1 MHRCAVL
8 LLPPGQ
14 PSLRSAGWFSH
25 LAFLPPRPVLQ
36 LPQLEQG
43 LLLSLL
49 PKDSA
54 DERGV
59 VVEVRAGT
67 GGDEACL
74 FAMDL
79 FRMYER
85 YAELRGWRFEVRAGR
100 PAARPGGCLGW
111 LGLARCRCEAEAL
124 SVGLQR
130 NVWHCIDK
138 PAAWTIQQTSS
149 WPLYPGCGPQQSTLP
164 VLWPLA
170 PHLPLLCCALAAQAP
185 AAHGARVPP
194 AEPPKSRCAALCC
207 AQVVEMSE
215 TDMGGCKLAS
225 ATIAGHG
232 AYGRLKFESGIHR
245 VQVRCGFSSAT
256 PLSSIQNPVQ
266 FVQFSG

>member
-1 MHRCAVL
+1 M
-8 LLPPGQ
+8 
-14 PSLRSAGWFSH
+14 
-25 LAFLPPRPVLQ
+25 
-36 LPQLEQG
+36 
-43 LLLSLL
+43 SLL

-130 NVWHCIDK
+130 SVWHCIDK
-138 PAAWTIQQTSS
+138 PAAWTIQPTSS
-149 WPLYPGCGPQQSTLP
+149 WSLYLGCCPQQSTLP
-164 VLWPLA
+164 MLWPLA

-185 AAHGARVPP
+185 AAHGAHVPP
-194 AEPPKSRCAALCC
+194 AEPPKSRCAALRC
-207 AQVVEMSE
+207 AALRWWRCRRLTWAAASWPAPPLRGTAPTGGSNSRAASTVCRCAVAFQVQ
-215 TDMGGCKLAS
+215 LRS
-225 ATIAGHG
+225 AQSRI
-232 AYGRLKFESGIHR
+232 
-245 VQVRCGFSSAT
+245 QFSS
-256 PLSSIQNPVQ
+256 
-266 FVQFSG
+266 FSLVGDGAEETCSLVPSR